1 MTRMNTLSFQR
12 FKKSG
17 WLLGWLI
24 LPVMLQAQTDPQFT
38 EIRRLTN
45 KEIRLQLTAPAGQ
58 GYRIDTSTNL
68 PSWTSLITL
77 TSATPTLLH
86 TDSAA
91 PFLINR
97 FYRAEQLSITNLFT
111 GDHLATA
118 DGDVVIHPIT
128 HASFVLSWKG
138 LMIYGDPTG
147 GATPYATFPR
157 ADLIFV
163 THNHSDHFDANTLAA
178 VRKTNGVIIAPYGV
192 YSHNSMTPT
201 LRNNTVILGSGILAG
216 LYPTST
222 NLLDINVQAVAG
234 YNGNHPSGTNN
245 AYVITLAGKRIFMSG
260 DSGNVPEFQALRDID
275 VAFLCINIPY
285 TMTIFDATNCVRAM
299 RPKVVY
305 PYHYRDA
312 SGATTNA
319 AAFKQLL
326 GLDPGIEVRLR
337 KWY

>member
-1 MTRMNTLSFQR
+1 MNTCLR
-12 FKKSG
+12 FNSQL
-17 WLLGWLI
+17 WLVAWLAL
-24 LPVMLQAQTDPQFT
+24 LPPATAQTDPGFT

-45 KEIRLQLTAPAGQ
+45 KEVRLQLTAPAGR

-91 PFLINR
+91 PFLTSR
-97 FYRAEQLSITNLFT
+97 YYRAEQLSITNLFT

-118 DGDVVIHPIT
+118 NGDVVIHAVN
-128 HASFVLSWKG
+128 HASFVLSWNG
-138 LMIYGDPTG
+138 LMIYGDPVG

-157 ADLIFV
+157 ADLILV
-163 THNHSDHFDANTLAA
+163 THNHSDHFDATTLAA

-192 YSHNSMTPT
+192 YSQGSMTPT
-201 LRNNTVILGSGILAG
+201 LRNSTIILGSSILTG

-222 NLLDINVQAVAG
+222 NLLDVNVQAVAG
-234 YNGNHPSGTNN
+234 YNSNHPPGTNN
-245 AYVITLAGKRIFMSG
+245 AYVLTLGGKRIFMSG
-260 DSGNVPEFQALRDID
+260 DSGNVPEFRALRDID
-275 VAFLCINIPY
+275 VAFLCMNIPY
-285 TMTIFDATNCVRAM
+285 TMTAFEATNCVRAM
-299 RPKVVY
+299 QPKVVY
-305 PYHYRDA
+305 PYHYRDS

-326 GLDPGIEVRLR
+326 GLGPGVEVRLR